1 MKRLS
6 LVLLALII
14 AAGGAGLIQVA
25 RSDTALDKVYTVAQV
40 RAGLARNPRAWV
52 GRTVLVRGTMV
63 VMVFACPYGGDGFK
77 CGALQW
83 EELDPDAPGPQPLI
97 LAPAPASPLL
107 ALVHRL
113 PLVGPLMPW
122 PRPLREGPGAYRVQ
136 LRAASHC
143 PFPSAN
149 PSCASALLLDTRP

>member
-14 AAGGAGLIQVA
+14 AAGGAGVISVA
-25 RSDTALDKVYTVAQV
+25 RSRVAPDRVYTVAQV
-40 RAGLARNPRAWV
+40 RAALTHSPRAWV

-63 VMVFACPYGGDGFK
+63 VMIFACPYGGDGFK

-107 ALVHRL
+107 ALVHRI

-122 PRPLREGPGAYRVQ
+122 PRPLREGP
-136 LRAASHC
+136 
-143 PFPSAN
+143 
-149 PSCASALLLDTRP
+149 

>member
-1 MKRLS
+1 MKRLF
-6 LVLLALII
+6 LVLLALVI
-14 AAGGAGLIQVA
+14 AAGGAGLIGVA
-25 RSDTALDKVYTVAQV
+25 RSRAPLDRVYTVAQV
-40 RAGLARNPRAWV
+40 RAALARNPRAWV

-63 VMVFACPYGGDGFK
+63 VMAFACLYSGDGFK

-83 EELDPDAPGPQPLI
+83 KELDPEAPGPQPLI
-97 LAPAPASPLL
+97 LASAPASPLL

-113 PLVGPLMPW
+113 PLVGPLVPW
-122 PRPLREGPGAYRVQ
+122 PQPLREGPGVYRLQ
-136 LRAASHC
+136 LRAPSHC

>member
-1 MKRLS
+1 MKRLV
-6 LVLLALII
+6 LVVLALVI
-14 AAGGAGLIQVA
+14 AVGGAGLIRVV
-25 RSDTALDKVYTVAQV
+25 RSRAVLDRVYTVAQV

-97 LAPAPASPLL
+97 LAPASASPLL
-107 ALVHRL
+107 TFLQRL
-113 PLVGPLMPW
+113 PLVGSSMPSAQ
-122 PRPLREGPGAYRVQ
+122 PLREGPGVYRIQ
-136 LRAASHC
+136 LRAPSHC
-143 PFPSAN
+143 PFPAAN
-149 PSCASALLLDTRP
+149 PSCASALLLDSWP

>member
-6 LVLLALII
+6 LVLLALIF

-25 RSDTALDKVYTVAQV
+25 RSHTALDRVYTVAQV

-63 VMVFACPYGGDGFK
+63 VIDFACPYGGDGFK
-77 CGALQW
+77 CTPIHW

-97 LAPAPASPLL
+97 LAPASASPLL
-107 ALVHRL
+107 TFLQRL
-113 PLVGPLMPW
+113 PLVGSSMPW
-122 PRPLREGPGAYRVQ
+122 AQSLREGPGVYRVQ
-136 LRAASHC
+136 LRAPAHC

-149 PSCASALLLDTRP
+149 PSCASALLLDARP